1 MGETIIHMLIF
12 IEDVND
18 ILIKNLFITNG
29 GYFPVGALDNGGGI
43 TCSGSNPIFVDVV
56 ISDNSG
62 IFAGGINCWSSNPTF
77 TNVRIIN
84 NTSVVSAG
92 VIEIANSNS
101 IMKNVSIIGNNA
113 SNWYIAAINSGNCN
127 LDFINCTIVK
137 ILQPVISIRL

>member
-1 MGETIIHMLIF
+1 MLIF

-92 VIEIANSNS
+92 VIEIADKFQFNYEKRFYYWQQCIKLVYS
-101 IMKNVSIIGNNA
+101 
-113 SNWYIAAINSGNCN
+113 CN
-127 LDFINCTIVK
+127 
-137 ILQPVISIRL
+137 Q